1 MGVHKTEDTMAS
13 VNKAILVGN
22 LGQDPELR
30 YTRSEMAVTTLRIAT
45 TDSYRRDGDDSEPK
59 TEWHSVVVFGKT
71 AENCCNFLSKGR
83 QVYVEGRI
91 QTRKWTDKEGNDR
104 YSTEIVANTVQFLG
118 SKRDAD
124 GGGYDSSGGFDQ
136 SRPSGGGRSGGGGGG
151 SRSGGGGGDNFN
163 QSFDDDDIP
172 F

>member
-1 MGVHKTEDTMAS
+1 MAS

-45 TDSYRRDGDDSEPK
+45 TDSYRRDGEEEK

-91 QTRKWTDKEGNDR
+91 QTRKWQDKEGNDR

-118 SKRDAD
+118 SKRDAE
-124 GGGYDSSGGFDQ
+124 GYDSSGGFDQ
-136 SRPSGGGRSGGGGGG
+136 SRPSGGGGGGRGGSRGGGGN
-151 SRSGGGGGDNFN
+151 DFN